1 MKRIILI
8 LICLLLMSFSAS
20 AFTVPASIRV
30 GLCYGSNSRT
40 YMELFSNEGFD
51 VGYYNGNTLVPVWS
65 VSSQNAVVELT
76 SGVIY
81 ISYGYATYEE
91 ADAIAPGGFVMRT
104 DAGFYKAFSTPYEGF
119 GEYVLREGS
128 MALKLDGVLKLVFDR
143 TDIGLCG
150 KNNITMIDGYSYRG
164 GAEMRYA
171 GGGVMTVINVVGFSD
186 YVCGVVPYEMPSDF
200 EPEALK
206 VQAICARN
214 YAVICMGRYSSY
226 GFDVTDDT
234 YCQVYGGIA
243 RESEKINTAVRET
256 DGMMLM
262 YDGQPAQTY
271 FSSMSGGHT
280 EASQN
285 VWSAEIPYL
294 CGVPD
299 PYEDTENIGGG
310 IWEVRLTPAEVSSA
324 VTSWGYNIG
333 DVTDMYVE
341 SYTAA
346 GGVYKLVVKGTLGTA
361 EFTKDDCR
369 NLFSLK
375 SQKYTVSKP
384 YTEIEK
390 TETVFVG
397 FSELERPSR
406 YPESIVARS
415 VGIYPRLKE
424 AMEGNVLGG
433 YVEKVVKEKV
443 YSGEDI
449 YVLSGRGFGH
459 GLGMSQWGAQGMA
472 QAGYNFEEILYHY
485 FPGTYLQKD

>member
-1 MKRIILI
+1 MKRIILLV
-8 LICLLLMSFSAS
+8 LIMLLISINVS
-20 AFTVPASIRV
+20 AFTVPTSIRV
-30 GLCYGSNSRT
+30 GLCYGSNART
-40 YMELFSNEGFD
+40 YMELFSNEGFEA
-51 VGYYNGNTLVPVWS
+51 GYYDGNTLIPVWS
-65 VSSQNAVVELT
+65 FDAQNVVVEMM
-76 SGVIY
+76 SGIIY

-104 DAGFYKAFSTPYEGF
+104 DAGFYKAFTEPYEGF
-119 GEYVLREGS
+119 GEFYMNEGS
-128 MALKLDGVLKLVFDR
+128 MLVKIDGNPELLFNR
-143 TDIGLCG
+143 TDIGLRG

-186 YVCGVVPYEMPSDF
+186 YVCGVVPYEMPTDF

-243 RESEKINTAVRET
+243 RESERVNTAVRET

-280 EASQN
+280 EASEN
-285 VWSAEIPYL
+285 VWATAIPYL

-310 IWEVRLTPAEVSSA
+310 IWEIRLTPEEVSAACSG
-324 VTSWGYNIG
+324 WGYNVG
-333 DVTDMYVE
+333 DVTDMYVD
-341 SYTAA
+341 SYTKA
-346 GGVYKLVVKGTLGTA
+346 GGVYKLVVVGSLGTA

-369 NLFSLK
+369 NLFALK
-375 SQKYTVSKP
+375 SQKYTVSRP

-390 TETVFVG
+390 TETVRVG
-397 FSELERPSR
+397 FSELERPLK
-406 YPESIVARS
+406 YPESPIASGVKK
-415 VGIYPRLKE
+415 YPRLSDAVKK
-424 AMEGNVLGG
+424 NVLSG
-433 YVEKVVKEKV
+433 YVEKVIKEKV
-443 YSGEDI
+443 YSGEEI
-449 YVLSGRGFGH
+449 FVLSGRGFGH

-472 QAGYNFEEILYHY
+472 QAGYNFEEILLHY